1 MSSRDESASV
11 RRPPSPLREETTNQK
26 LTFLNRRAKEK
37 HEFPPFFKA
46 AVETQSLGVRP
57 SVHWGFG
64 GTLSLSLSRGRSVPL
79 DGKYLE
85 RVMFRLEVRGKNEVS
100 NGGECEKRPQNHS

>member
-1 MSSRDESASV
+1 MSSRDASRLRPARPGN
-11 RRPPSPLREETTNQK
+11 RRTTNQK
-26 LTFLNRRAKEK
+26 LTFLNRGAKEK

-46 AVETQSLGVRP
+46 AVETQSLG

-64 GTLSLSLSRGRSVPL
+64 EFSLSLVPGRSVPL

-100 NGGECEKRPQNHS
+100 NVGECEKRTQNHS